1 MHPEPNQ
8 VTAIPL
14 FSGLTPEQVEAVCR
28 WSEIRSVDAG
38 TQLITEGAPGYF
50 FFVLQEGAAAV
61 ARDGVELGSLGPGD
75 FFGEIAILGGGRRMA
90 SVTTTAPSTLLV
102 MFGTEFRQL
111 EQALPEAAEQIRS
124 AMSARLA
131 PAG

>member
-14 FSGLTPEQVEAVCR
+14 FSGLTPEQVDAVCR
-28 WSEIRSVDAG
+28 WSEIRTVDTG
-38 TQLITEGAPGYF
+38 TPLITEGAPGYF
-50 FFVLQEGAAAV
+50 FFVLVDGSATV

-111 EQALPEAAEQIRS
+111 EQALPEAAEKIRS